1 MRILLLV
8 HSFNSLS
15 QSVYTQLRSR
25 GHEVTVEFD
34 INHKVLDETISSY
47 TPDLI
52 LAPFLKRAIPDH
64 IWRRIPCFIIHPG
77 IPGDR
82 GPSALDW
89 AILNNEKSWGVTIL
103 QADAEMDAGPI
114 WAACEFKMRPAT
126 KSSLYKNEVTE
137 AALEAVNLA
146 LDRFESGTFT
156 PLIQQPD
163 NQEIKGISRPEIK
176 QADRRINWFADDTE
190 TIARKIRSADGMPG
204 VKTRLLGQSLY
215 LFDAHADYSRTGNP
229 GDVIAKSGAAIC
241 IATIDGAIWIGHV
254 TIKNSRHPFKLPATH
269 ALSQSLTH
277 LTEIPEERNRTY
289 REISYDE
296 QGEVGFLRFNFYN
309 GAMSKAQCHSLKNA
323 YEKAAS
329 RPTKIIILLGGEDF
343 WSNGMHLNLIE
354 AAPSAADESWENIN
368 AIDDVTE
375 SIIRTESHLTIAALN
390 GNAGAGG
397 VFLARATDYVWL
409 RQGII
414 LNPHYKDM
422 GNLYGSEFWTYLLP
436 RYAGVENAA
445 RISKARLPMGADE
458 AVSLGLADECF
469 NTGRKDFLTTVR
481 CRAEAMAA
489 SPEFDRLLQQ
499 KTQTRTSEEAK
510 KPLSSYRKEELKK
523 MRQNF
528 YGFDPSY
535 HIARYNFVYKVPKSR
550 TPLTI
555 ARHRNAHSH
564 NQGEAAQ

>member
-229 GDVIAKSGAAIC
+229 GDVIAKSGAAI
-241 IATIDGAIWIGHV
+241 
-254 TIKNSRHPFKLPATH
+254 
-269 ALSQSLTH
+269 
-277 LTEIPEERNRTY
+277 
-289 REISYDE
+289 
-296 QGEVGFLRFNFYN
+296 
-309 GAMSKAQCHSLKNA
+309 
-323 YEKAAS
+323 
-329 RPTKIIILLGGEDF
+329 
-343 WSNGMHLNLIE
+343 
-354 AAPSAADESWENIN
+354 
-368 AIDDVTE
+368 
-375 SIIRTESHLTIAALN
+375 
-390 GNAGAGG
+390 
-397 VFLARATDYVWL
+397 
-409 RQGII
+409 
-414 LNPHYKDM
+414 
-422 GNLYGSEFWTYLLP
+422 
-436 RYAGVENAA
+436 
-445 RISKARLPMGADE
+445 
-458 AVSLGLADECF
+458 
-469 NTGRKDFLTTVR
+469 
-481 CRAEAMAA
+481 
-489 SPEFDRLLQQ
+489 
-499 KTQTRTSEEAK
+499 
-510 KPLSSYRKEELKK
+510 
-523 MRQNF
+523 
-528 YGFDPSY
+528 
-535 HIARYNFVYKVPKSR
+535 
-550 TPLTI
+550 
-555 ARHRNAHSH
+555 
-564 NQGEAAQ
+564 